1 MKANTKTP
9 YTFLSK
15 DTIREI
21 YKCNCEEMEIPFDE
35 NQFEDFLDFLAID
48 ISDWVNGNLRYFDPD
63 KYAKKHKKEQLH

>member
-1 MKANTKTP
+1 MKSNTKTP

-21 YKCNCEEMEIPFDE
+21 YEWHCEEMEIPFDE

-48 ISDWVNGNLRYFDPD
+48 ISDWVNGNLRYFNPAE
-63 KYAKKHKKEQLH
+63 YTKKHKKEQQC

>member
-1 MKANTKTP
+1 MKSNTKHP

-21 YKCNCEEMEIPFDE
+21 YEWHCEEMKIPFVE

-48 ISDWVNGNLRYFDPD
+48 IYDWVSGNIKYFATDD
-63 KYAKKHKKEQLH
+63 YTKKERTT